1 MTECGCTCVYACEW
15 GMCTSARERLGV
27 RLCVRLSVRE
37 MECVSVSATAWGEC
51 LIPPHF
57 TAFLKKHLFRPSPS
71 VSRPKG
77 ERQTP
82 S

>member
-1 MTECGCTCVYACEW
+1 MTECECTCVYACEW

-27 RLCVRLSVRE
+27 SPSVCKE
-37 MECVSVSATAWGEC
+37 MDCVSVSAIAWGEC
-51 LIPPHF
+51 LIPPYF
-57 TAFLKKHLFRPSPS
+57 TAFFKKHLFRPSLS